1 MIDAVLTGKRVRLR
15 PVRTDDEPVLTR
27 IFTDP
32 EVAQWWGNASRSIQ
46 DAMNPEDGE
55 SGFIIELGDESIGFI
70 QCLEE
75 AAPMYEHASIDLALH
90 SDWQGQGLGPDA
102 IATLARYLINEREH
116 HRLTIDPAAH
126 NTRAIKAYERVGF
139 KPVGIMR
146 QYERGPDGKW
156 HDGLLMEML
165 AEELAPSP

>member
-1 MIDAVLTGKRVRLR
+1 MIDVVLTGKRVRLR
-15 PVRTDDEPVLTR
+15 PLGPGDEPVLTR

-32 EVAQWWGNASRSIQ
+32 EVAQWWGDAWRSIQ
-46 DAMNPEDGE
+46 DVTNPDDYE
-55 SGFIIELGDESIGFI
+55 SGFIIELVDESIGFI
-70 QCLEE
+70 QSTEE
-75 AAPMYEHASIDLALH
+75 TDPMYEHASIDLALH

-102 IATLARYLINEREH
+102 IATLARYLITERGH

-146 QYERGPDGKW
+146 KYERGPDGSW
-156 HDGLLMEML
+156 HDGLLMELL